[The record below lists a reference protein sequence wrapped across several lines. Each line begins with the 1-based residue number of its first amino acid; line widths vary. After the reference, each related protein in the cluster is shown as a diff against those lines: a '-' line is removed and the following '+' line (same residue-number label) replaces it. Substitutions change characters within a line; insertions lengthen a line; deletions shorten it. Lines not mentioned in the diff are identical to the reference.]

1 MSSTDPGHR
10 RDPEDRSVR
19 RAWWLLSG
27 AFIALVVLALARAL
41 TTSDPLAWGLLV
53 AAGVASLA
61 AIAHRDAVVGLEA
74 RGRAEAENL
83 ARILRGLSRS
93 VSVDAIVGAIVD
105 DLAEG
110 TGADH
115 VVVVRRRADGG
126 VLEATL
132 VTRRAGVPN
141 SSTVLPLGDLD
152 LGAGT
157 SMVAVPMAVDPADVE
172 PAAVLLGTRAAPV
185 APIRPGEWPSAPT
198 LRRPGM
204 DSRDD
209 RLDEGGRPGRAI
221 DRRVRA
227 GGSPAGL
234 RPRGGS
240 GLVGMLAD
248 VGRRRTATESY
259 AARAPRAEVIGSG
272 PSAQVA
278 ARIAER
284 VKAVYGLSHTLAAPL
299 RTEAG
304 VIGAIV
310 VSRRDRD
317 AWDLPARRLLEG
329 AAIEAS
335 AAFARAY
342 SFREA
347 EANASTDPLTGLPN
361 RRYFDEFCG
370 LLARRRRAGDAVAVL
385 MVDIDKFKVL
395 NDTFGHPVGDVVLHE
410 VANAIVSAVREEDVP
425 ARIGGEEFAVLL
437 RNPGPDVALEVGERV
452 CAAVR
457 ALDLS
462 HHGVPGISVSVG
474 VANATEADEPI
485 PAIIERADQALLR
498 AKRAGRDRVIAG

>member
-1 MSSTDPGHR
+1 MSAAEPKRR

-19 RAWWLLSG
+19 RTWWLLS
-27 AFIALVVLALARAL
+27 ATFVVLVAVTLVRAITTPDALGWPVAIAVAIAALAA
-41 TTSDPLAWGLLV
+41 V
-53 AAGVASLA
+53 
-61 AIAHRDAVVGLEA
+61 AHRNAVVGLEA

-105 DLAEG
+105 NLADG

-115 VVVVRRRADGG
+115 VVVVRRRAEGG

-132 VTRRAGVPN
+132 VTHRAGVPN

-152 LGAGT
+152 LRA
-157 SMVAVPMAVDPADVE
+157 SPSLVAVPMGVEAAPALIGSRSPLGGSPE
-172 PAAVLLGTRAAPV
+172 PLSGTTVRGVGAGRENVRQPLAGRSTRAA
-185 APIRPGEWPSAPT
+185 
-198 LRRPGM
+198 
-204 DSRDD
+204 DD
-209 RLDEGGRPGRAI
+209 RTL
-221 DRRVRA
+221 A
-227 GGSPAGL
+227 GSISGTGSWVGNRLTGL
-234 RPRGGS
+234 
-240 GLVGMLAD
+240 GL
-248 VGRRRTATESY
+248 RRTATESHL
-259 AARAPRAEVIGSG
+259 ARAARAEVIGSG
-272 PSAQVA
+272 SSALVA

-284 VKAVYGLSHTLAAPL
+284 VRAVYGLGHTLAAPL
-299 RTEAG
+299 QTDSG

-317 AWDLPARRLLEG
+317 AWDLPARRLLAG
-329 AAIEAS
+329 AALEAS
-335 AAFARAY
+335 AALARAY

-347 EANASTDPLTGLPN
+347 EANATTDPLTGLPN

-395 NDTFGHPVGDVVLHE
+395 NDTYGHPVGDVVLHE
-410 VANAIVSAVREEDVP
+410 VANAIVSAVREADVP

-437 RNPGPDVALEVGERV
+437 RNPGPEVAFEVGERV

-462 HHGVPGISVSVG
+462 RHGIAGISVSVG
-474 VANATEADEPI
+474 VASGTEADEPI
-485 PAIIERADQALLR
+485 PIIIERADQALLR
-498 AKRAGRDRVIAG
+498 AKRAGRDRVMAG

>member
-1 MSSTDPGHR
+1 MSAAEPKRR

-19 RAWWLLSG
+19 RTWWLLS
-27 AFIALVVLALARAL
+27 ATFLVLVVITLARAI
-41 TTSDPLAWGLLV
+41 TTPDALAWLV
-53 AAGVASLA
+53 AIAVAIAALA
-61 AIAHRDAVVGLEA
+61 AVAHRNAVVGLEA

-105 DLAEG
+105 NLADG

-115 VVVVRRRADGG
+115 VVVVRRRAEGG

-132 VTRRAGVPN
+132 VTHRAGVPN

-152 LGAGT
+152 LGASPT
-157 SMVAVPMAVDPADVE
+157 LVAVPMGVEAAPALIGE
-172 PAAVLLGTRAAPV
+172 WSPLGGSRQPLPGPTVRAAGAGRANVRQPL
-185 APIRPGEWPSAPT
+185 AGRST
-198 LRRPGM
+198 RT
-204 DSRDD
+204 SDD
-209 RLDEGGRPGRAI
+209 RSLTGSI
-221 DRRVRA
+221 A
-227 GGSPAGL
+227 GTGSWVGSRLTDLGL
-234 RPRGGS
+234 
-240 GLVGMLAD
+240 
-248 VGRRRTATESY
+248 RRTATESHS
-259 AARAPRAEVIGSG
+259 ARAARAEVIGSG
-272 PSAQVA
+272 SSALVA

-284 VKAVYGLSHTLAAPL
+284 VRAVYGLRHTLAAPL
-299 RTEAG
+299 QTDSG

-317 AWDLPARRLLEG
+317 AWDPPARRLLAG
-329 AAIEAS
+329 AAVEAS
-335 AAFARAY
+335 AALARAY

-347 EANASTDPLTGLPN
+347 EANATTDPLTGLPN

-385 MVDIDKFKVL
+385 MVDIDKFKIL
-395 NDTFGHPVGDVVLHE
+395 NDTYGHPVGDVVLHE

-437 RNPGPDVALEVGERV
+437 RNPGPEVAFEVGERV
-452 CAAVR
+452 CATVR

-462 HHGVPGISVSVG
+462 RHGIAGISVSVG
-474 VANATEADEPI
+474 VASGTEVDEPI
-485 PAIIERADQALLR
+485 PVIIERADQALLR
-498 AKRAGRDRVIAG
+498 AKRAGRDRVMAG

>member
-1 MSSTDPGHR
+1 MSSTEPR
-10 RDPEDRSVR
+10 RSRDPEDRSVR

-27 AFIALVVLALARAL
+27 TFLVLVVVTLVRAL
-41 TTSDPLAWGLLV
+41 TTSDALAWVPVIG
-53 AAGVASLA
+53 AGVASLA
-61 AIAHRDAVVGLEA
+61 AIAHRNAVVGLEA

-115 VVVVRRRADGG
+115 VVVVRRRTDGG

-132 VTRRAGVPN
+132 VTHRAGVPN

-152 LGAGT
+152 LAASP
-157 SMVAVPMAVDPADVE
+157 SMVAVPMAVAP
-172 PAAVLLGTRAAPV
+172 APV
-185 APIRPGEWPSAPT
+185 LAGARTVPSSADAWPS
-198 LRRPGM
+198 
-204 DSRDD
+204 
-209 RLDEGGRPGRAI
+209 GRPERSLRTGSPDERRDGAGRSTRPI
-221 DRRVRA
+221 DRRARA
-227 GGSPAGL
+227 LQLPSTSRPGDGSWFAGI
-234 RPRGGS
+234 
-240 GLVGMLAD
+240 LAD

-259 AARAPRAEVIGSG
+259 AARAARAEVLGSG

-299 RTEAG
+299 RTESG

-329 AAIEAS
+329 AAVEAS
-335 AAFARAY
+335 AALARAY

-395 NDTFGHPVGDVVLHE
+395 NDTFGHPVGDLVLRE

-425 ARIGGEEFAVLL
+425 ARVGGEEFAVLL

-462 HHGVPGISVSVG
+462 RHGVPGVSVSVG

-485 PAIIERADQALLR
+485 PVIIERADQALLR